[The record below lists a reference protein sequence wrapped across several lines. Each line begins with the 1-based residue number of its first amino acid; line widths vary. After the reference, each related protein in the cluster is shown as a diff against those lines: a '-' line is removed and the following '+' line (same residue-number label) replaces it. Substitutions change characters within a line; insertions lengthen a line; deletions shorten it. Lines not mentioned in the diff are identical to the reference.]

1 MISKDPSKTIP
12 TVSSPAE
19 SWIQWHKD
27 LRRIFGRK
35 KANSIWV
42 YAWSKRGNEN
52 SPANNRSLRSYME
65 SQGVDISQ
73 TTLSAIGDGVAD
85 FGSGLASYFKWALIL
100 PLALGGTVVLIIAY
114 QLTKNPQNTKA
125 LIQATPKGRAL
136 KGRSK
141 LK

>member
-19 SWIQWHKD
+19 SWIQWHTD
-27 LRRIFGRK
+27 LKRVFGKK

-42 YAWSKRGNEN
+42 YAWSKRGSET
-52 SPANNRSLRSYME
+52 SPANNRALRVHME
-65 SQGVDISQ
+65 SQGVDISK
-73 TTLSAIGDGVAD
+73 TTLSAIGDSVSD
-85 FGSGLASYFKWALIL
+85 IRSGIASFLKWTLII
-100 PLALGGTVVLIIAY
+100 PLALGGTVVLILAY
-114 QLTKNPQNTKA
+114 QLTKNPQTIKA

-136 KGRSK
+136 KGAGK

>member
-19 SWIQWHKD
+19 SWIQWHTD
-27 LRRIFGRK
+27 LKRVFGKK

-42 YAWSKRGNEN
+42 YAWSKRGSEN

-65 SQGVDISQ
+65 SQGVDISK
-73 TTLSAIGDGVAD
+73 TTLSSIGDGVAD
-85 FGSGLASYFKWALIL
+85 FGSGLASFFKWALII
-100 PLALGGTVVLIIAY
+100 PIALGGTVVLIIAY
-114 QLTKNPQNTKA
+114 NLTKNPKNTTT
-125 LIQATPKGRAL
+125 LLNATPKGRLL
-136 KGRSK
+136 KGASK